1 MDYNTLLSNRLK
13 IILDE
18 YFEGNYS
25 EMARSIGVT
34 EGSIVSY
41 IKGKKKKDGEIR
53 ISTPS
58 AEVINSLITKTGINS
73 EWLISGVGE
82 MKKSDKDINSDT
94 KEEYQI
100 TQERLLKL
108 IESQQRTIEN
118 LSKKIETK

>member
-58 AEVINSLITKTGINS
+58 AEVINSLTGIDMIDIVKNLKNNNVENS
-73 EWLISGVGE
+73 I
-82 MKKSDKDINSDT
+82 DAKDNIDC
-94 KEEYQI
+94 KEEI
-100 TQERLLKL
+100 
-108 IESQQRTIEN
+108 
-118 LSKKIETK
+118 

>member
-25 EMARSIGVT
+25 EMARCIGVT

-58 AEVINSLITKTGINS
+58 AEVINSLIIKTGINS

-82 MKKSDKDINSDT
+82 MKKSDKDINSDP
-94 KEEYQI
+94 KEENQI

-118 LSKKIETK
+118 LSKNIDIK

>member
-13 IILDE
+13 IILDK

-118 LSKKIETK
+118 LSKKIEIK